1 MLIRSHLE
9 VRIAK
14 VFCEV
19 SAGYRM
25 HVFVCGNADI
35 SFLELFVAFL
45 MSWVKRWTETQD
57 FTRDFIRAGMMLKDR
72 LETST
77 TNQSLEYMLYYWS
90 CPKTKQILSSLIL
103 LFTSEVVTVICNSK
117 VRSFFL
123 PESDIV

>member
-19 SAGYRM
+19 SAGFRM

-35 SFLELFVAFL
+35 TFLELFVAFL
-45 MSWVKRWTETQD
+45 MSWVKTWTETQD

-77 TNQSLEYMLYYWS
+77 TNQSLEYMLYWS

-103 LFTSEVVTVICNSK
+103 LLTSEVVTVICNSK